1 MKKKPL
7 QRVRRSEPID
17 PEELARRKGIREKV
31 RQEFPPLEPP
41 RLQPAASGIGARIRA
56 AREAQGLTW
65 YAVAKLARIPNP
77 STVRDIECG
86 RDTKLSSLRAIAESL
101 GLSVELIEV
110 QERDDKPRREPAE
123 EVAEQP
129 PAQNLRR
136 MKLG

>member
-1 MKKKPL
+1 MKKRSL

-17 PEELARRKGIREKV
+17 PEELARRKDIREKV

-41 RLQPAASGIGARIRA
+41 RLQPSTSGIGARIRA

-65 YAVAKLARIPNP
+65 YAVAKSAGIPNP

-86 RDTKLSSLRAIAESL
+86 RDTKLSSLRAIAETL

-110 QERDDKPRREPAE
+110 QERDEKPRRDAAE
-123 EVAEQP
+123 EVADQP
-129 PAQNLRR
+129 PAQSLRR
-136 MKLG
+136 LKLG